1 MTSKV
6 DFKSPSNFKKI
17 TFRCAFYG
25 LATYSQNTETSPK
38 VKFLL
43 SEGLACER
51 MFLLCSSGPD
61 TIIIE
66 LSSKIKTKV
75 ILTANQKEGKDP
87 QEPMKTQGKRKPT
100 KLTWAR

>member
-1 MTSKV
+1 MRKNV
-6 DFKSPSNFKKI
+6 LI
-17 TFRCAFYG
+17 
-25 LATYSQNTETSPK
+25 
-38 VKFLL
+38 VFL
-43 SEGLACER
+43 
-51 MFLLCSSGPD
+51 FGPD

-66 LSSKIKTKV
+66 LFSIECRKIKTKV